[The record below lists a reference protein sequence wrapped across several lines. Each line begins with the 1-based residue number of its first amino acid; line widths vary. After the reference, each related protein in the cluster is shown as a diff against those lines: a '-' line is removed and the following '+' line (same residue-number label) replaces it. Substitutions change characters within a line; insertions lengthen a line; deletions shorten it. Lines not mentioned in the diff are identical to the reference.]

1 MYISVVP
8 ESLVCKRVQ
17 LFINDCASGA
27 QMQQARRI
35 ALKSQKSNCRGQPET
50 VLDVMGSRFFTRS

>member
-1 MYISVVP
+1 MCISVVP
-8 ESLVCKRVQ
+8 ESLVCK

-35 ALKSQKSNCRGQPET
+35 ALKSQKSNRRGQPET
-50 VLDVMGSRFFTRS
+50 VLDVMGSRFFTGS